1 MYHRAELLQRS
12 AEGGWEMHEPCPAE
26 KLLEEE
32 EVMETMYCI
41 NTHFQYTGPSN
52 SRLSFVRRREEGLG
66 MQCQKWNKGVNPT
79 LR

>member
-1 MYHRAELLQRS
+1 
-12 AEGGWEMHEPCPAE
+12 MHEPCPAE

-41 NTHFQYTGPSN
+41 NTDFQYAGPSN